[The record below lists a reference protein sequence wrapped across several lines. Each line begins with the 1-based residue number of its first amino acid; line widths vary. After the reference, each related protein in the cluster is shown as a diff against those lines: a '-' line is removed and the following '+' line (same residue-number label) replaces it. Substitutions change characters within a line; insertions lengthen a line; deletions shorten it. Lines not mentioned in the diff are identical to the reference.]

1 MLNVSK
7 GCSPSVMKTN
17 QDLESSTKNAD
28 EVIVDETTDIDEP
41 REEELEQA

>member
-1 MLNVSK
+1 
-7 GCSPSVMKTN
+7 MKTN

-41 REEELEQA
+41 SEEELEQA

>member
-1 MLNVSK
+1 
-7 GCSPSVMKTN
+7 MKTN

-28 EVIVDETTDIDEP
+28 EVIVDETIDIDEP